1 MSTEMQPPRSL
12 PLRVVG
18 WMSLP
23 WRHWIYIIGTL
34 LFGLFFV
41 TLAPVPFLAR
51 VLVLL
56 IPFFSALALAM
67 PYGGLH
73 MDEWMLMALKY
84 RMRPSAATISHEEL
98 KGQTPEELQ
107 RLLEV
112 GLQEEESAEA
122 AGFSLAGA
130 QPEDERRWQPAGGW
144 TANGTALDQGAPF
157 THRIYLTGTHGILRR
172 SYSGLPELNGTGT
185 PPAAPAVGGALPGPQ
200 GQAEAAWQSTA
211 GQLPY
216 PPSAPPVTSFQP
228 STGQAQYGQ
237 PPYPLQQSTAPESHD
252 SFLGNQALQQAP
264 RKPKKRR
271 LW

>member
-41 TLAPVPFLAR
+41 TLAPFPFLVR

-56 IPFFSALALAM
+56 IPFFTALVLAM

-73 MDEWMLMALKY
+73 LDEWILMALKY
-84 RMRPSAATISHEEL
+84 RMRPSAATISPEEL

-107 RLLEV
+107 RLLEA
-112 GLQEEESAEA
+112 GLQEEESVEA

-130 QPEDERRWQPAGGW
+130 QPEDERGWPPAGGW
-144 TANGTALDQGAPF
+144 TANGPAADQDAPS
-157 THRIYLTGTHGILRR
+157 THQIYLTGTHGILRR
-172 SYSGLPELNGTGT
+172 SYTGSATPFQTYGGQEQYPQPFQPTGTGQSFH
-185 PPAAPAVGGALPGPQ
+185 PAQPGTAP
-200 GQAEAAWQSTA
+200 T
-211 GQLPY
+211 
-216 PPSAPPVTSFQP
+216 
-228 STGQAQYGQ
+228 QYG
-237 PPYPLQQSTAPESHD
+237 AP
-252 SFLGNQALQQAP
+252 GAP
-264 RKPKKRR
+264 GKPKKRQR
-271 LW
+271 W